1 MTFLF
6 VFAHPDDETVACAGT
21 IYKLIQSGHEVVV
34 VSVTNGSAGQ
44 ATQAV
49 QKALASKYR
58 GDLGALR
65 EAEFT
70 KVCTY
75 LGVHQVKLLQ
85 FTDGQITNE
94 EVWGKLTTD
103 IIALIDQHQSEVV
116 ITFDHSGWYYH
127 LDHVGVSIATT
138 LAFHQTKSPQ
148 LLLFSNFQPQQN
160 RWQYVFPDPTLST
173 HQVVV
178 EDFEHKLKALQIHE
192 SQDLEVVKQHIL
204 SQSPH
209 VENYQLAFFK
219 DNTNDLIEK
228 IRTIFQVIS
237 K

>member
-21 IYKLIQSGHEVVV
+21 IHKLIQSGHEVVV

-44 ATQAV
+44 ATQVV
-49 QKALASKYR
+49 QKRLTSKYR
-58 GDLGALR
+58 GDLGVLR
-65 EAEFT
+65 KAEFH
-70 KVCTY
+70 KVCKH
-75 LGVHQVKLLQ
+75 LGVYQSQLLQ
-85 FTDGQITNE
+85 FVDGKITNE
-94 EVWGKLTTD
+94 QVWGKLTNK
-103 IIALIDQHQSEVV
+103 IIALIDNYQPEIV

-173 HQVVV
+173 HRVVV

-192 SQDLEVVKQHIL
+192 SQDLEIVKRHIL

-219 DNTNDLIEK
+219 ENTNDLIEK

>member
-21 IYKLIQSGHEVVV
+21 IHKLVKSGYKVIV
-34 VSVTNGSAGQ
+34 VSATNGSAGQ
-44 ATQAV
+44 VTQAV
-49 QKALASKYR
+49 QKPLASKYR

-65 EAEFT
+65 EAEFH
-70 KVCTY
+70 KVCKH
-75 LGVHQVKLLQ
+75 LGVYQSQLLQ
-85 FTDGQITNE
+85 FADGQITNE
-94 EVWGKLTTD
+94 EVWGELTTK
-103 IIALIDQHQSEVV
+103 IAELINYHRPEVLV
-116 ITFDHSGWYYH
+116 TFDHSGWYYH

-178 EDFEHKLKALQIHE
+178 EDVEHKLKALQIHE

>member
-21 IYKLIQSGHEVVV
+21 IHKLIQSGHEVVV

-44 ATQAV
+44 ASQAV
-49 QKALASKYR
+49 QKRLLSKYA

-65 EAEFT
+65 EAEFH
-70 KVCTY
+70 KVCKH
-75 LGVHQVKLLQ
+75 LGVYQSQLLQ
-85 FTDGQITNE
+85 FVDGQITNE
-94 EVWGKLTTD
+94 DVWGKLTTE
-103 IIALIDQHQSEVV
+103 IISLIDHHHPEVI

-138 LAFHQTKSPQ
+138 LAFHQTKSPR

-178 EDFEHKLKALQIHE
+178 EDVEHKLKALQIHE
-192 SQDLEVVKQHIL
+192 SQDLEIVKRHIL

-209 VENYQLAFFK
+209 VENYQLVF
-219 DNTNDLIEK
+219 TREK
-228 IRTIFQVIS
+228 HEDILKMISSIFQNI
-237 K
+237 

>member
-21 IYKLIQSGHEVVV
+21 IYKLIQSGHELVV

-49 QKALASKYR
+49 RKRLTSKFS
-58 GDLGALR
+58 GNLGALR
-65 EAEFT
+65 EAEFH
-70 KVCTY
+70 KVCKH
-75 LGVHQVKLLQ
+75 LGVLQSQLLQ

-94 EVWGKLTTD
+94 EVWGKLTTE
-103 IIALIDQHQSEVV
+103 IIALSDQYQPDV
-116 ITFDHSGWYYH
+116 IVTFDHSGWYYH

-160 RWQYVFPDPTLST
+160 RWQYVFPDPTFST

-178 EDFEHKLKALQIHE
+178 EDVEHKLKALQIHE
-192 SQDLEVVKQHIL
+192 SQDLEIVKRHIL

-209 VENYQLAFFK
+209 VENYQLAFTK
-219 DNTNDLIEK
+219 DKSDKNLKTLS
-228 IRTIFQVIS
+228 TIFTAC

>member
-21 IYKLIQSGHEVVV
+21 IHKLIQSGHEVVV

-44 ATQAV
+44 ATQVV

-65 EAEFT
+65 EAEFH
-70 KVCTY
+70 KVCKH
-75 LGVHQVKLLQ
+75 LGVYQSQLLQ
-85 FTDGQITNE
+85 FADGQITNE
-94 EVWGKLTTD
+94 EVWGELTTK
-103 IIALIDQHQSEVV
+103 IAELINYHRPEVLV
-116 ITFDHSGWYYH
+116 TFDHSGWYYH

-138 LAFHQTKSPQ
+138 LAFHQTESPQ

-160 RWQYVFPDPTLST
+160 RWKYVFPDPTLST
-173 HQVVV
+173 HQVIV
-178 EDFEHKLKALQIHE
+178 EDVEHKLKALQMHK
-192 SQDLEVVKQHIL
+192 SQNLEVVKQHIL

-209 VENYQLAFFK
+209 VENYQLAFNK
-219 DNTNDLIEK
+219 EKTNDLIKK
-228 IRTIFQVIS
+228 IGAILQVIS

>member
-21 IYKLIQSGHEVVV
+21 IHKLVQSGHKVIV
-34 VSVTNGSAGQ
+34 VSATNGSAGQ
-44 ATQAV
+44 ASPEV
-49 QKALASKYR
+49 QKSLVLQYA

-70 KVCTY
+70 MVCKY
-75 LGVHQVKLLQ
+75 LGVHQAKLLH

-94 EVWGKLTTD
+94 QVWEKLRIGIISLINQYQPEVM
-103 IIALIDQHQSEVV
+103 
-116 ITFDHSGWYYH
+116 ITFDHSGWYFH

-160 RWQYVFPDPTLST
+160 HWQYVFPDPTLSS
-173 HQVVV
+173 HQVIVQDV
-178 EDFEHKLKALQIHE
+178 EHKLMALQIHE
-192 SQDLEVVKQHIL
+192 SQDLKVVKQHIL

-209 VENYQLAFFK
+209 VENYQLAFLK
-219 DNTNDLIEK
+219 EQNENILK
-228 IRTIFQVIS
+228 KLSHIFQAIAS
-237 K
+237 

>member
-1 MTFLF
+1 MTFMF

-21 IYKLIQSGHEVVV
+21 ISQLVMQGHKVVV
-34 VSVTNGSAGQ
+34 ISVTDGSTGQ
-44 ATQAV
+44 TTKLV
-49 QKALASKYR
+49 KKVLTEKYD
-58 GDLGALR
+58 GDLGLLR
-65 EAEFT
+65 KAEFES
-70 KVCTY
+70 VCNH
-75 LGVHQVKLLQ
+75 LGVTHAQLLD
-85 FTDGQITNE
+85 FKDGQITNE
-94 EVWGKLTTD
+94 QVWGKLTTT
-103 IIALIDQHQSEVV
+103 IVTLIDQHQSEVV